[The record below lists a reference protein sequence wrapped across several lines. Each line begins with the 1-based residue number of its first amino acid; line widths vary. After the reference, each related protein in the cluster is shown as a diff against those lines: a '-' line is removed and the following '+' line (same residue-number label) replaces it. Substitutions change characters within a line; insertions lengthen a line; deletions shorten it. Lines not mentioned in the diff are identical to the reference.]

1 LRAEGYTS
9 RGSEQAEPRRGAIAV
24 AIALAAS
31 LGTPPAHGLSAESDA
46 PFPRSPFASEPAFR
60 GITIG
65 PIESALHPEKGYGS
79 AAFQRTLDE
88 AKRLGASWVS
98 LTPFGRVLDLQPSG
112 VSWTF
117 EEKYETNRK
126 AVLRAIGQAHRKGLR
141 VLLVPHLWVES
152 GGWRGE
158 IDPGDDAAWERWS
171 ASYAAFLRGW
181 AEVAR
186 EGRVDMLAVGVELR
200 SWVTTTHAPSF
211 AALVREIR
219 GVYPGPLTYAA
230 NWDDAETTVV
240 WGELDVIGVNAFF
253 PLANEP
259 GAGPE
264 KLLEGGRDVA
274 KRLGALSREWGKPV
288 ALTEFGYTTR
298 PDPAVRPWEWPDKMT
313 DVAVDEV
320 ATKRSSR
327 RSSTKRG
334 SPGLSCGASTR
345 IRTTSRRR
353 PNGGFHRAAS
363 SPSSC
368 CVTRLPP
375 VGRATGRGRSGG
387 RSCAMLQRRR
397 GCSDERHF
405 WFWVFGGEL
414 GFRDP
419 RLRRKIAGAPRREVA
434 RGVPRGRGLWEQGV
448 VLVRPL
454 YGRLY
459 GLV

>member
-1 LRAEGYTS
+1 MRAEGYTS

-320 ATKRSSR
+320 AQADAYEALLA
-327 RSSTKRG
+327 
-334 SPGLSCGASTR
+334 PL
-345 IRTTSRRR
+345 I
-353 PNGGFHRAAS
+353 
-363 SPSSC
+363 
-368 CVTRLPP
+368 
-375 VGRATGRGRSGG
+375 
-387 RSCAMLQRRR
+387 
-397 GCSDERHF
+397 DEA
-405 WFWVFGGEL
+405 WL
-414 GFRDP
+414 
-419 RLRRKIAGAPRREVA
+419 AGAFVWRLYADPDDVSQEA
-434 RGVPRGRGLWEQGV
+434 EWGFSPRGKLAELVLRDAFAARWASDGPWPIGGA
-448 VLVRPL
+448 LVRYAAETP
-454 YGRLY
+454 G
-459 GLV
+459 VF